1 MKKLFA
7 LAAAACCILM
17 FSVSAEDVRYAFGI
31 EGGVAVNAA
40 EACITVFAAENRG
53 IAGGALNIEYDFTAV
68 RFLRCEPCE
77 EFGIDSV
84 SAYDNEYGQ
93 VRVAFVSSAGI
104 MRSKG
109 DMFRLYF
116 EPLSAGASFAAAI
129 NTETSELFDD
139 DYTKT
144 SFSASGG
151 TLEFTESD
159 FVALPGS
166 GVVVDY
172 YSFTVRGIAAGT
184 DRDTLAEKLGGTFI
198 LPENICTGAILMNG
212 ETEYTLIVKG
222 DLDNDGRAD
231 TDDYIMLCLAVM
243 GEKFG
248 PLAETA
254 ADMDLD
260 GVLTDADAA
269 LMKAFLLGAD

>member
-7 LAAAACCILM
+7 LAAAVCCVLM

-40 EACITVFAAENRG
+40 EACITVYAAENRG
-53 IAGGALNIEYDFTAV
+53 IAGGALNIEYDRSAV

-77 EFGIDSV
+77 EFGIDSISV
-84 SAYDNEYGQ
+84 YDNEYGQ

-109 DMFRLYF
+109 GMFRLYF
-116 EPLSAGASFAAAI
+116 APLAEGASFDAAI

-166 GVVVDY
+166 GVVVDHGT
-172 YSFTVRGIAAGT
+172 FTVRGIDAGT
-184 DRDTLAEKLGGTFI
+184 DRDTLAANLRGTFT
-198 LPENICTGAILMNG
+198 LPENICTGAVLMNG
-212 ETEYTLIVKG
+212 ELEYTLIVKG
-222 DLDNDGRAD
+222 DLDCDGRAE
-231 TDDYIMLCLAVM
+231 TGDYLMLRLAII

-248 PLAETA
+248 PLTETA

-260 GVLTDADAA
+260 GELTDSDAE
-269 LMKAFLLGAD
+269 LLKSLLLGLE

>member
-7 LAAAACCILM
+7 LAVAACCVLM

-31 EGGVAVNAA
+31 EGGVAVNSA
-40 EACITVFAAENRG
+40 EGHITVYAAENRG
-53 IAGGALNIEYDFTAV
+53 IAGGALNIEYDSSAV

-77 EFGIDSV
+77 EFGIDSISV
-84 SAYDNEYGQ
+84 YDNEYGQ

-116 EPLSAGASFAAAI
+116 SPLSDDASFVATV
-129 NTETSELFDD
+129 NTGTSELFDD

-151 TLEFTESD
+151 TLEFTGSD
-159 FVALPGS
+159 LAALPES
-166 GVVVDY
+166 GVVIDH
-172 YSFTVRGIAAGT
+172 SAFTVRGISAYT
-184 DRDTLAEKLGGTFI
+184 DRETLASQLRGTFI
-198 LPENICTGAILMNG
+198 LPENIYTGAILMHG
-212 ETEYTLIVKG
+212 DIEYTLIVKG
-222 DLDNDGRAD
+222 DLDCDGRAD
-231 TDDYIMLCLAVM
+231 TDDYLMLRLAVM

-248 PLAETA
+248 PLAEAA
-254 ADMDLD
+254 ADLDLD
-260 GVLTDADAA
+260 GELTNADAA
-269 LMKAFLLGAD
+269 LMKAFLTGTD